1 MDVNTQY
8 KSAMLEFDMTQSL
21 VGRYVGLEPSR
32 VSRALTEEIPF
43 DHSESQSIEET
54 IAAIRLVQSEI
65 PLPINWAQIGK
76 VKPLV
81 DQRRKELREQ
91 ADPIVRKCVLI
102 RITYTGFFLRVHG
115 GQVLTTPSE
124 MNAAAFETPEIA
136 NEVVRELKKLGT
148 EARIESFGAFRR
160 RSTMVHSL
168 VELGFEQDGENDG
181 THS

>member
-21 VGRYVGLEPSR
+21 VGRYIGLEPSR

-43 DHSESQSIEET
+43 DLPESNSIEET
-54 IAAIRLVQSEI
+54 ITAIRLVQSEI
-65 PLPINWAQIGK
+65 PLPINWAMIGK

-91 ADPIVRKCVLI
+91 ADPILRKCLLI
-102 RITYTGFFLRVHG
+102 RVTYTGFFLRVHNG
-115 GQVLTTPSE
+115 EVVTTPSE
-124 MNAAAFETPEIA
+124 MTAAAFEIPEIA
-136 NEVVRELKKLGT
+136 NQVVRQLKKLGT

-168 VELGFEQDGENDG
+168 LELGIEQERDNDG
-181 THS
+181 TYS